1 MTTIKDVAKQAGVS
15 FKTVSRVLND
25 DTAVR
30 DSTRAKVLAAVEA
43 LDYRPNIMARSLR
56 SQRTHTIGFISDV
69 IASTPYAS
77 RIIQGAQE
85 RAWENDYLLLLIN
98 TGGNQEMKNAA
109 VETLLDRQVD
119 GIIYATMYHREVHPP
134 EIIRAVPTMLVDC
147 FVANKSLPSVVPN
160 EEEGG
165 YNATRH
171 LLQKGHR
178 RVGYLCEKSGV
189 VATAARLA
197 GYKRALAEYNVPFDP
212 SLTCFMDATISQE
225 GYRGALAL
233 MQQPEPP
240 TALFCYNDRMAMGAY
255 RAMRELNLTIP
266 GDVAIVGF
274 DNQDLVAADLHPG
287 LTTMALPHYE
297 MGSWGVQHLINLIKQ
312 EDNDGG
318 TAQQPIQKLLNCPLI
333 ERAST

>member
-1 MTTIKDVAKQAGVS
+1 MATIKDVAKRAGVS

-30 DSTRAKVLAAVEA
+30 HETRAKVIEAIEA

-56 SQRTHTIGFISDV
+56 SQRTHTIGFVSDL

-85 RAWENDYLLLLIN
+85 RAWENEFLLLLVN
-98 TGGNQEMKNAA
+98 TGGNQAMKEAA

-134 EIIRAVPTMLVDC
+134 QTVREVPTMLIDC
-147 FVANKSLPSVVPN
+147 FIADESLPSVVPN
-160 EEEGG
+160 EEKGG
-165 YNATRH
+165 YEATRH

-178 RVGYLCEKSGV
+178 RIGYVCDDSGV
-189 VATAARLA
+189 IATKRRLT
-197 GYKRALAEYNVPFDP
+197 GYKKALAEFDIPFDP
-212 SLTCFMDATISQE
+212 NLTCFLGDSVSRD
-225 GYRGALAL
+225 GYHGAMRL
-233 MQQPEPP
+233 MQQPTPP

-266 GDVAIVGF
+266 DDVAIVGY
-274 DNQDLVAADLHPG
+274 DNQDLVAADLDPG

-297 MGSWGVQHLINLIKQ
+297 MGSWGVQHLIHLIDQ
-312 EDNDGG
+312 ENDDER
-318 TAQQPIQKLLNCPLI
+318 AVEQPIQKLLDCPLI

>member
-30 DSTRAKVLAAVEA
+30 DETRAKVLEAIEA

-56 SQRTHTIGFISDV
+56 SQRTHTIGFVSDL

-85 RAWENDYLLLLIN
+85 RAWENDYLLLLVN
-98 TGGNQEMKNAA
+98 TGGNQKMKEAA
-109 VETLLDRQVD
+109 VDTLLDRQVD

-134 EIIRAVPTMLVDC
+134 LPVRELPTMLIDC
-147 FVANKSLPSVVPN
+147 FVADQSLPSVVPN
-160 EEEGG
+160 EEKGG
-165 YNATRH
+165 YEATRH

-178 RVGYLCEKSGV
+178 RVGYICDTSGV
-189 VATAARLA
+189 VATKGRIT
-197 GYKRALAEYNVPFDP
+197 GYKKALAEFDIPFDP
-212 SLTCFMDATISQE
+212 ELTCFLGDSISRD
-225 GYRGALAL
+225 GYNGAMLL
-233 MQQPEPP
+233 MQQPNPP

-255 RAMRELNLTIP
+255 RAMRELNLVIP
-266 GDVAIVGF
+266 DDVAIVGF
-274 DNQDLVAADLHPG
+274 DNQDLVAADLDPG

-312 EDNDGG
+312 ENDDEGM
-318 TAQQPIQKLLNCPLI
+318 TQQPIQKLLDCPLI